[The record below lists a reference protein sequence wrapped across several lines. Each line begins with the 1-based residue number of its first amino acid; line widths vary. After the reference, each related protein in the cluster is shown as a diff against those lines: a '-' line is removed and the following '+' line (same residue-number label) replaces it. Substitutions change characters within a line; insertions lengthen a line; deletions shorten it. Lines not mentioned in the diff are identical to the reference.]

1 MTIYKT
7 VMKIVRTNRGNL
19 IIGIVITLV
28 ITFFYAQS
36 TTSINSSLEGTNI
49 AIISEDDAAISQELT
64 SYLGE
69 QQTIVSLDDTS
80 QKGIDDALYFNQVSY
95 ILFIPADFSEKLFAG
110 ELPQLDIQA
119 RPDAFSKSLVTQQIN
134 HFLNTFLR
142 YHSLLQDETQALAA
156 TKETLAVSGEVI
168 VDKGFSERANQA
180 VKGMMFNVLAYGL
193 FMSIFSGYAVV
204 NLAFNQEQ
212 IKKRNRYSPVS
223 KRKINRSISFSLF
236 GYSSFLTLLFL
247 LFLIVYTQSGWTSAT
262 GYFVLNV
269 LMFFLPI
276 LTFSS
281 CATTLVTNSEAISG
295 ISNVFILGSCFL
307 GGVFMPAEFLPEI
320 VTKIAAFT
328 PTYWFVQN
336 NTLIGST
343 MNFDAS
349 FQQEFGFNCLILLA
363 FAAAF
368 LVVQLILGKER
379 GWLVNQRNAS

>member
-64 SYLGE
+64 SYLGK